1 MLENSDR
8 CAKHISL
15 LRPQDALRCAC
26 HRQRLGSA
34 ASGPS
39 AANTAKGTERPIVV
53 GVVGV
58 VRVVRVVGVVRVV
71 RVVGVVRVV
80 RVVRVAHEQ
89 IVNGPGNTKRAA
101 QPENCTAPGVRGKGR
116 LSA

>member
-1 MLENSDR
+1 M
-8 CAKHISL
+8 
-15 LRPQDALRCAC
+15 
-26 HRQRLGSA
+26 
-34 ASGPS
+34 
-39 AANTAKGTERPIVV
+39 V

-89 IVNGPGNTKRAA
+89 IVNGPQVNQNAT
-101 QPENCTAPGVRGKGR
+101 PPVSTSFAPGGILKEKP
-116 LSA
+116 SAAPRRRKCERPCPRTLPGP